1 LIPRLMAD
9 DGAQNQLAEDEPR
22 VRMAWLS
29 HDQLEL
35 LIAVGLGV
43 AAVLTAF
50 TVYLVKVADD
60 NAEKAF
66 NVALTRV
73 TEETGAALDA
83 AEARSAD
90 ETFFLDYETTRVNPH
105 SEAGAHALLED
116 VASPQLQQQ
125 IKWWEG
131 QRGTPGAVYTPFTE
145 ENPFYVD
152 YNGNKVEEKNAEAKA
167 EFHDAEAY
175 HEESRRL
182 ILAGIILA
190 TALFLFGVAGVI
202 RERQTKLVLTSMA
215 YIGVIGSV
223 IAVIAA

>member
-1 LIPRLMAD
+1 
-9 DGAQNQLAEDEPR
+9 
-22 VRMAWLS
+22 MAWLS
-29 HDQLEL
+29 HDHLEL

-60 NAEKAF
+60 HAEKAF

-116 VASPQLQQQ
+116 VARPKLQRQ
-125 IKWWEG
+125 IKWWER
-131 QRGTPGAVYTPFTE
+131 QRGTPGAAYTPFTE
-145 ENPFYVD
+145 ENPYYSD
-152 YNGNKVEEKNAEAKA
+152 PNAEKVARLKPRP
-167 EFHDAEAY
+167 
-175 HEESRRL
+175 STSSTRPRSTTRR
-182 ILAGIILA
+182 AGA
-190 TALFLFGVAGVI
+190 
-202 RERQTKLVLTSMA
+202 
-215 YIGVIGSV
+215 
-223 IAVIAA
+223 

>member
-1 LIPRLMAD
+1 MTSADARSTGGSPR
-9 DGAQNQLAEDEPR
+9 R
-22 VRMAWLS
+22 IAWLS
-29 HDQLEL
+29 DNHLEI

-43 AAVLTAF
+43 AAILTAF

-60 NAEKAF
+60 HAEKAF

-116 VASPQLQQQ
+116 VADPALRKQV
-125 IKWWEG
+125 KWWEG
-131 QRGTPGAVYTPFTE
+131 QRGTPGAAYTPFTE
-145 ENPFYVD
+145 ENPFYTD
-152 YNGNKVEEKNAEAKA
+152 ANATKVKQLNFEAKH
-167 EFHDAEAY
+167 EFHKAEDY
-175 HEESRRL
+175 HAQGRRL

-190 TALFLFGVAGVI
+190 TALFLYGVAGVMPA
-202 RERQTKLVLTSMA
+202 RRVKLVLTSLG
-215 YIGVIGSV
+215 YIGVFGSV